1 MKPIY
6 TLTTI
11 AMVLAAYTASAQIPG
26 NLGVTGTNNTKSN
39 GASAGTSNT
48 VTSGNTDSTRF
59 GSTTAGGTDKT
70 ISSSINSRANDGNGR
85 AAWDTENTYWKE
97 HYSSRPYY
105 SKSRDYN
112 NYEPAYRY
120 GVDLYNQNPGVPYS
134 SLNQEQLRNG
144 WNNAR
149 NKSQMDWSDV
159 QIATQDAYNRLYES
173 NTSTA
178 SPAR

>member
-1 MKPIY
+1 MKHIHA
-6 TLTTI
+6 LTAI
-11 AMVLAAYTASAQIPG
+11 AIALAVCPASAQIPG
-26 NLGVTGTNNTKSN
+26 NLGMSDNNSN
-39 GASAGTSNT
+39 TGTSNT
-48 VTSGNTDSTRF
+48 VTSGNANSTRF

-70 ISSSINSRANDGNGR
+70 ISSSINSRANDSSGR
-85 AAWDTENTYWKE
+85 ATWDTENTYWKE

-105 SKSRDYN
+105 DKSRDYN

-149 NKSQMDWSDV
+149 DKSQMDWSDV

-173 NTSTA
+173 NNAGAPTA
-178 SPAR
+178 K